1 MAKIDEA
8 KRAYWG
14 AKVKEA
20 QKKAR
25 LAVGD
30 PTHYVGVTTRAAWR
44 ARYRAELRRIMA
56 AAKL

>member
-20 QKKAR
+20 QRKAR
-25 LAVGD
+25 LAAWD
-30 PTHYVGVTTRAAWR
+30 PVYYAGVTTRAAWR

-56 AAKL
+56 GIL